1 MKNIARFR
9 LFLLIIW
16 IVCAFWP
23 GNGIAA
29 GRVQAALLVNLGTGK
44 ILYERN
50 ANLPLAPASLTK
62 IMTMFLTM
70 DAVKAKKISL
80 KSKIKI
86 PRQAAATGGS
96 RMGLK
101 TGERIPIVRLLT
113 GTAVSSGN
121 DAATA
126 LALAVSGSTR
136 SFVRAMNAK
145 ARSLGMRKTHFK
157 NPTGLPAAG
166 QKTTA
171 SDLYK
176 LCAAYLRGH
185 PDAARFHNTKFF
197 MHQGRAAVNTN
208 PLLGVVPGVDGL
220 KTGWT
225 VASGYNLII
234 TARRGKTRLLAIVLG
249 GSSKGARD
257 YMARRMIEA
266 GFRYP
271 ANVSQVRNYIAP
283 GRKGSSKPE
292 SAPPARKKNARR

>member
-1 MKNIARFR
+1 MKNFGR
-9 LFLLIIW
+9 LLI
-16 IVCAFWP
+16 CLACLCLLWP
-23 GNGIAA
+23 AHVLAA

-70 DAVKAKKISL
+70 DAVKDQKISL
-80 KSKIKI
+80 KSKIRI

-136 SFVRAMNAK
+136 SFVRAMNAR
-145 ARSLGMRKTHFK
+145 ARSLGMRKTSFK

-171 SDLYK
+171 CDLYK
-176 LCAAYLRGH
+176 LCAAYLRRH
-185 PDAARFHNTKFF
+185 PDAARFHSTKFF
-197 MHQGRAAVNTN
+197 MHQGRTAVNTN

-225 VASGYNLII
+225 VASGYNLIV

-257 YMARRMIEA
+257 HMARRMIEA

-271 ANVSQVRNYIAP
+271 ANARQARNHIAP
-283 GRKGSSKPE
+283 GRQGAEPPK
-292 SAPPARKKNARR
+292 SAPRKKKGRRR